1 MDSGFGPS
9 GRPGMTPVGFSAAC
23 QVLSG
28 QAQPRIR
35 GSKQPA
41 NQSDL
46 SPRKCHCHRLW
57 LNVLCIIKYL
67 AAAQILKRASAGIG
81 ETRTGVARG
90 SQPGLRQAEDELKI
104 FLQGDF
110 VMQSEQMAPLHV
122 AIIMDGNGRWAT
134 RRGLPRS
141 AGHRAGVQ
149 TVRRVVEA
157 APNLGITTLTLFAF
171 SSDNWRRP
179 AQEVSALM
187 SLLRHYLRADLAEL
201 IENGVRLTVIGR
213 KDRLGDD
220 LAREIV
226 KAEQASSAGTRI
238 HLRVAVDYSSR
249 DTIAAAAARW
259 RPDHLP
265 SREAFDR
272 FLAGPEVPRDNDVD
286 LLIRTGGEKRLSDF
300 LLWESAYA
308 ELCFVDTLWPDFDA
322 GGLRTAV
329 AEFWRRDRRFGG
341 TTRLAPLVAAE

>member
-1 MDSGFGPS
+1 
-9 GRPGMTPVGFSAAC
+9 
-23 QVLSG
+23 
-28 QAQPRIR
+28 
-35 GSKQPA
+35 
-41 NQSDL
+41 
-46 SPRKCHCHRLW
+46 
-57 LNVLCIIKYL
+57 
-67 AAAQILKRASAGIG
+67 
-81 ETRTGVARG
+81 
-90 SQPGLRQAEDELKI
+90 
-104 FLQGDF
+104 
-110 VMQSEQMAPLHV
+110 MQSSEDQQDRLHV

-157 APNLGITTLTLFAF
+157 APDLGIATLSLFAF

-187 SLLRHYLRADLAEL
+187 ALLRHYLRAELAQL
-201 IENGVRLTVIGR
+201 VENGARLTVIGR
-213 KDRLGDD
+213 RDRLPEG
-220 LAREIV
+220 LAEEIAE
-226 KAEQASSAGTRI
+226 AEQASSAGTRI

-249 DTIAAAAARW
+249 DAIAAAAARW

-272 FLAGPEVPRDNDVD
+272 FLASPDAERGNNVD

-322 GGLRTAV
+322 DGLGAAV

-341 TTRLAPLVAAE
+341 LSQPAPLVAAE